1 MKKILLII
9 LIITGIASST
19 KAQTDSIAKAHADS
33 IALTKKRGTVVN
45 FTATIKN
52 QHYWR
57 GYAVGPSPMMTA
69 LVSISGKKSGLEI
82 GTWNGFAF
90 DGGFKDCDLYA
101 QWSKK
106 GFTLALWDVFNYSD
120 YSVDPAMAGY
130 GDHGTA
136 DYFNYNSGETRHFFD
151 LSVGYD
157 IPKTKLNLFLAT
169 IIAGRDWNADGS
181 NIYSTYAKASY
192 NLKSKNDVSITP
204 YVSYSFALNYKGGST
219 GYTFYDWTPKSQGKS
234 SGFSEIGVNFSKSIK
249 ISDKYSVTPFA
260 GVVAS
265 PLNQTMTGLFG
276 ITLF

>member
-1 MKKILLII
+1 MKKILLIT
-9 LIITGIASST
+9 LIITSIASSV
-19 KAQTDSIAKAHADS
+19 KAQTDS
-33 IALTKKRGTVVN
+33 TMPVKKRGTVVN

-57 GYAVGPSPMMTA
+57 GYAVGPSPLMTA
-69 LVSISGKKSGLEI
+69 LVSISGKKSGLEV

-106 GFTLALWDVFNYSD
+106 GFTAALWDVFNYSD

-130 GDHGTA
+130 GDHSTA

-151 LSVGYD
+151 LSAGYD

-181 NIYSTYAKASY
+181 NIYSTYAKAAYS
-192 NLKSKNDVSITP
+192 LKSNDVSITP
-204 YVSYSFALNYKGGST
+204 YASYSFALNYKGGST

-234 SGFSEIGVNFSKSIK
+234 SGFSEIGVNFSKPIK
-249 ISDKYSVTPFA
+249 ISDKFSVTAFA

-265 PLNQTMTGLFG
+265 PLNQTMSGLFG